1 MRAPGRISVAAL
13 ASSRTDGPTDLDLGS
28 LMPFQ
33 SSLVRY
39 RTDELMH
46 AQLYFNTAPL
56 LDILKELP

>member
-1 MRAPGRISVAAL
+1 MPAPARISAGAL
-13 ASSRTDGPTDLDLGS
+13 TSWNTGDLMGLDPGG

-46 AQLYFNTAPL
+46 A
-56 LDILKELP
+56 